1 MAIKQSPEGWWIIE
15 GDTHV
20 SQWVIEN
27 KRLDCDQNTL
37 PVLYRYIRPGDFVLD
52 IGANIGD
59 HTVAYADWTGCEGHV
74 VACECNPEAI
84 ECLRRNTTKYK
95 NIEIFPYAIHS
106 HETTLYFEEQPNA
119 GASFVTS
126 MIKGQPVKAY
136 SIDGMF
142 LTQLDYLKID
152 AEGSEV
158 EILKGGLDTINRTQ
172 PVIVMEVNQSALM
185 RAGTTEEE
193 LLNVLRD
200 NRYEWK
206 PLFGDKKDG
215 EQYDIIAR
223 YKGFKNG

>member
-1 MAIKQSPEGWWIIE
+1 MSISQTQEGWWIID
-15 GDTHV
+15 GDTHI
-20 SQWVIEN
+20 SKWVKEAR
-27 KRLDCDQNTL
+27 RLDHDQNSL
-37 PVLYRYIRPGDFVLD
+37 PILYRYVRHGDFILD

-59 HTVAYADWTGCEGHV
+59 HTIAYSDWVGPEGHI

-84 ECLRRNTTKYK
+84 ECLRRNTDKYR
-95 NIEIFPYAIHS
+95 NVEIFPYAVHS
-106 HETTLYFEEQPNA
+106 HETTLYFEEQANS
-119 GASFVTS
+119 GASFVSS

-172 PVIVMEVNQSALM
+172 PVIVLEVNQSALI
-185 RAGTTEEE
+185 RSGTTEEA
-193 LLNVLRD
+193 LLNLLKD
-200 NRYEWK
+200 IKYEWK
-206 PLFGDKKDG
+206 FLFGEKKDG

-223 YKGFKNG
+223 YKGFKNL